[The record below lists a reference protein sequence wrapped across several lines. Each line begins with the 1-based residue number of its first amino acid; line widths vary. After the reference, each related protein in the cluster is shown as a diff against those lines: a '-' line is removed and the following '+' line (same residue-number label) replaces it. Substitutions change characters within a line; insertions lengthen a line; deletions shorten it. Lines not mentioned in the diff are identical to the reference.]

1 MTDSEA
7 IFGFLVSLRA
17 RELSVDQLM
26 AFGAPLGITATNLRS
41 SLSRMAA
48 KGLVEARKEGKRA
61 FYSLAPKG
69 QRIGGNVGL
78 HFREPDWSG
87 WDGSWWGAFF
97 SMPEAKERYALQ
109 KKLAAYRLRP
119 LYPGFWARPYRE
131 AEGIGEAFASRA
143 SEGRF
148 ELARLTF
155 ERAITRERAAEA
167 FGLEAIAARLAGAAA
182 TAEASISR
190 LDASGAEEAFA
201 QWMRLGHEL
210 VNALALDPLL
220 PPPLLPEDWP
230 GPGLRARF
238 SEWAGTCSARMKAF
252 VAPILGSET

>member
-131 AEGIGEAFASRA
+131 AEGIGEAF
-143 SEGRF
+143 
-148 ELARLTF
+148 
-155 ERAITRERAAEA
+155 
-167 FGLEAIAARLAGAAA
+167 GLEAIAARLAGAAA